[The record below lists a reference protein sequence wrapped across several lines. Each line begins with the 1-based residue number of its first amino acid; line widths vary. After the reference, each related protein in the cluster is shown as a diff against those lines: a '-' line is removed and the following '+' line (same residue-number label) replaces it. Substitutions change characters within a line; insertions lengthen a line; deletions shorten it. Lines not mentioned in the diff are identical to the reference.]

1 MRSSLLANTA
11 FAADQPVLDNLR
23 PWRSTDVPAV
33 MSAFTD
39 ADITHWH
46 VLRIETPAA
55 AADWLAQWRERW
67 AAAEAAAWAITS
79 ADTAVGQ
86 IGLRHIDLTNATVS
100 LSYWMLPS
108 ARGQGLAPRAIATLE
123 RWCFALGFQRIA
135 LQHSTRNHASCRVA
149 EKAGYLLE
157 GTLRSAWQLAD
168 GRHDAHVHART
179 SS

>member
-1 MRSSLLANTA
+1 M
-11 FAADQPVLDNLR
+11 LDNLR
-23 PWRSTDVPAV
+23 PWRGTDVPAV
-33 MSAFTD
+33 ISAFTD
-39 ADITHWH
+39 PEITHWH
-46 VLRIETPAA
+46 VLRIDTPAA
-55 AADWLAQWRERW
+55 AEAWLAQWRERW
-67 AAAEAAAWAITS
+67 SAAEAAAWAITS
-79 ADTAVGQ
+79 GDTAVGQ
-86 IGLRHIDLTNATVS
+86 IGLRHIDLVNATVS

-123 RWCFALGFQRIA
+123 RWCFTLGFQRIA

-168 GRHDAHVHART
+168 GRHDVHVHART